1 MIKEP
6 GSSVRQPTLGY
17 IKTALGCGCSIV
29 AGYSDTRI
37 KIFPI
42 HRHFRFPSCPSGF
55 LLHLHLI
62 TAIMRLPAVGLFELS
77 LAVASLVVGS
87 SLNQD
92 ITRIVERQA
101 NASSLNATL
110 LQVFEDIEEA
120 KNCND
125 CEARFICNLLEFFC

>member
-1 MIKEP
+1 
-6 GSSVRQPTLGY
+6 
-17 IKTALGCGCSIV
+17 
-29 AGYSDTRI
+29 
-37 KIFPI
+37 
-42 HRHFRFPSCPSGF
+42 
-55 LLHLHLI
+55 
-62 TAIMRLPAVGLFELS
+62 MRLPVVGLFELS
-77 LAVASLVVGS
+77 LVVASIVVGS